1 MKTNE
6 IFLSNASIMDDFVKS
21 FDYPYEV
28 LPNIKD
34 AIIKKGETLGSD
46 YIKKDDNIWIHKTA
60 KVAPS
65 ASITGP
71 AIIDED
77 AEIRHC
83 AFIRGSVVIGKR
95 SILGNSCEAKNS
107 IIYDDVQTPHFNY
120 IGDAILGSHS
130 HMGAGCIISN
140 IKSDRKNVV
149 IKEHDNVHE
158 TNLRKVGA
166 FLGDN
171 VEVGCNSVL
180 NPGTVVMPNS
190 RIYPLTCVR
199 GYIEENSIVKSMD
212 NIVKRSD
219 I

>member
-34 AIIKKGETLGSD
+34 AIIKKGESLGSD
-46 YIKKDDNIWIHKTA
+46 YIKKDDNVWIHKTA
-60 KVAPS
+60 KVAPT

-77 AEIRHC
+77 AEIRQC

-120 IGDAILGSHS
+120 VGDAILGSHS

>member
-34 AIIKKGETLGSD
+34 AIIKKGETLGDD

-60 KVAPS
+60 KIAPT

-83 AFIRGSVVIGKR
+83 AFIRGAVVIGKR

-199 GYIEENSIVKSMD
+199 GYIEANSIVKSMD

>member
-34 AIIKKGETLGSD
+34 AIMKIGETLGDD

-60 KVAPS
+60 KVAPT

-83 AFIRGSVVIGKR
+83 AFIRGAVVIGKR

-199 GYIEENSIVKSMD
+199 GYIEANSIVKSMD